1 MRIVKDT
8 ARVKVPASSG
18 NLGPGFDSM
27 GMAHDVWDDVSVT
40 LTTGKSRVL
49 ILGEGNA
56 SLPKDESHL
65 IVQTMRETFERV
77 GAPVSGIEL
86 VCRNSIPQGKG
97 MGSSAAALTA
107 AVMLV
112 RELLGK
118 PEEFTRAEVL
128 NIVAGYEGHPDNAAP
143 AIYGGATLSWREG
156 EGYQTVQL
164 PVADAVKTTLLI
176 PEEVL
181 LTTTARAA
189 LPERVPLVDAAFNA
203 SRSALMVH
211 ALAQAPQLLFAATE
225 DRLHQQYRADSMAHT
240 SAVLAALR
248 EAGWPAVV
256 SGAGPSILLFAE
268 VDPVMVKI
276 LEEQGF
282 RAVPSQQ
289 VRGAHAVAES

>member
-27 GMAHDVWDDVSVT
+27 GMAHDVWDEVSAT
-40 LTTGKSRVL
+40 LTTGTSRVV
-49 ILGEGNA
+49 ILGEGNNT
-56 SLPKDESHL
+56 LPKDETHL
-65 IVQTMRETFERV
+65 IVKTMHETFERL
-77 GAPVSGIEL
+77 GAPTPGIEL
-86 VCRNSIPQGKG
+86 VCRNNIPHGKG

-112 RELLGK
+112 RELLGA
-118 PEEFTRAEVL
+118 PDAFTKEEVL

-143 AIYGGATLSWREG
+143 AIYGGATVSWREG
-156 EGYQTVQL
+156 ERYKTAQLTVSAQ
-164 PVADAVKTTLLI
+164 VKTSLLV

-189 LPERVPLVDAAFNA
+189 LPEMVPLVDAAFNA

-211 ALAQAPQLLFAATE
+211 ALAHEPELLFAATQ
-225 DRLHQQYRADSMAHT
+225 DRLHQHYRAESMMHT
-240 SAVLAALR
+240 TNVLEALR

-256 SGAGPSILLFAE
+256 SGAGPSILVFAE
-268 VDPVMVKI
+268 IEPAMANI
-276 LEEQGF
+276 LAQQGF
-282 RAVPSQQ
+282 RTVDSKQ
-289 VRGAHAVAES
+289 VRGAHAVDA